1 MNKIFIKIGIL
12 LTLVILGVSSIDL
25 NLIEQHINLNI
36 LLAIIIVQPVVILS
50 IMAAGKR
57 LSILSGTI
65 GYTSVK
71 FSTGF
76 KATIISYGAGL
87 LLPVR
92 ISEFLKP
99 VYIRNQ
105 SKISLSAALTAIFLE
120 RVSDMAI
127 LGLFACY
134 GAIYFL
140 DIDLSKTLFLT
151 GFLMASIYFSL
162 RAEQSLIHLAKL
174 IPSLIWRN
182 FVIKIIQICTEK
194 LRQKSTY
201 IAFLYGLVAW
211 ALSFINV
218 IIFLKFLGI
227 DSIGMRGY
235 IAIFLGS
242 TIGGAV
248 PALPGGFG
256 TYEASVAYI
265 LKGYG
270 FGLDESL
277 VIALSLHIS
286 QLVFSVLGT
295 LFLATFEKLGISS
308 LMREVTSLKKKNIEM
323 Q

>member
-1 MNKIFIKIGIL
+1 
-12 LTLVILGVSSIDL
+12 
-25 NLIEQHINLNI
+25 
-36 LLAIIIVQPVVILS
+36 
-50 IMAAGKR
+50 MAAGKR
-57 LSILSGTI
+57 LSILSGIMGCTF
-65 GYTSVK
+65 VK

-87 LLPVR
+87 LLPAR

-105 SKISLSAALTAIFLE
+105 SKISLSAALSAVFLE
-120 RVSDMAI
+120 RVSDIVI

-140 DIDLSKTLFLT
+140 EINLAKMLFLT
-151 GFLMASIYFSL
+151 GLLIASIYFSL
-162 RAEQSLIHLAKL
+162 IAEQSLIRLTKL

-182 FVIKIIQICTEK
+182 FIIKIIQICTQK

-201 IAFLYGLVAW
+201 IAFSFGLIAW

-256 TYEASVAYI
+256 AYEASVVYI
-265 LKGYG
+265 LKSYG
-270 FGLDESL
+270 FGFDESL
-277 VIALSLHIS
+277 IIALSLHIS
-286 QLVFSVLGT
+286 QLVFSVLG
-295 LFLATFEKLGISS
+295 FMYLATFEKLGISS
-308 LMREVTSLKKKNIEM
+308 LMREVGSLRQKKHIETR
-323 Q
+323 